1 MTKQR
6 EKITNLEIL
15 QSRIQE
21 VESESKVQLI
31 NIRLKSE
38 HLKKNFFLKTDTE
51 MYQFDRGQRVEPEL
65 LKLAI
70 RKILKPSSSLGGT
83 LKTLVSTFVVQMY
96 GKKLSK
102 KMRKLL
108 KYLVP

>member
-1 MTKQR
+1 MNKRR

-21 VESESKVQLI
+21 MESESKVQLI

-51 MYQFDRGQRVEPEL
+51 MYQFDRGPRVESEF

-70 RKILKPSSSLGGT
+70 RKILKQSSSLGST
-83 LKTLVSTFVVQMY
+83 LNTLVSNLVMQMY
-96 GKKLSK
+96 GKK
-102 KMRKLL
+102 
-108 KYLVP
+108 